1 MKKRSLLA
9 ATAMLLVAILAATGA
24 TYAWFSSAETAYT
37 NVNMSVSAGSSLEI
51 RDITAGESGAWKT
64 TVDITTGTWVDRSTN
79 DTDFPTF
86 YKALGMDTGN
96 VPTGYE
102 TTSEIKK
109 VTLQFRSPVYG
120 DVSFLNSSIS
130 VDEAGNAK
138 LLNTLRVGITGKAN
152 KIFGNAEMALTDAIN
167 GTTTASTTGTQ
178 TVNQISTKTVIVAM
192 TQSKLAS
199 GDTYYYGQADFYFW
213 VEGTDCDNSMVKADN
228 KTMGKVSFQFQ
239 Q

>member
-24 TYAWFSSAETAYT
+24 TYAWFSSARTAYT

-64 TVDITTGTWVDRSTN
+64 TVDITGTWLDRSTN

-96 VPTGYE
+96 VPTGYAV
-102 TTSEIKK
+102 TDDIKK
-109 VTLQFRSPVYG
+109 VTLQFRSPVSG

-130 VDEAGNAK
+130 VDEAGNAN

-152 KIFGNAEMALTDAIN
+152 KIFGNAEMDLDDAIN
-167 GTTTASTTGTQ
+167 GTGTTNTTGTQ
-178 TVNQISTKTVIVAM
+178 TVNAISTKTAIVAM

-199 GDTYYYGQADFYFW
+199 GDSYYYGQADFYFW
-213 VEGTDCDNSMVKADN
+213 VEGTDCDNSMVKAN
-228 KTMGKVSFQFQ
+228 ETMGKVSFQFQ

>member
-24 TYAWFSSAETAYT
+24 TYAWFSSAKTAYT

-79 DTDFPTF
+79 DTEFPTF

-96 VPTGYE
+96 VPTGYA
-102 TTSEIKK
+102 TTDEIKK
-109 VTLQFRSPVYG
+109 VTLQFRSPVSG

-130 VDEAGNAK
+130 VEDAGNAN

-152 KIFGNAEMALTDAIN
+152 KIFGNAEMNLTDAIN
-167 GTTTASTTGTQ
+167 GTATTNVTGTQ
-178 TVNQISTKTVIVAM
+178 TVNAISTKTAIVAM
-192 TQSKLAS
+192 SQSEIDD
-199 GDTYYYGQADFYFW
+199 GDSYFYGKADFYFW
-213 VEGTDCDNSMVKADN
+213 VEGTDCDNSMVKAN
-228 KTMGKVSFQFQ
+228 ETMGKVSFQFQ